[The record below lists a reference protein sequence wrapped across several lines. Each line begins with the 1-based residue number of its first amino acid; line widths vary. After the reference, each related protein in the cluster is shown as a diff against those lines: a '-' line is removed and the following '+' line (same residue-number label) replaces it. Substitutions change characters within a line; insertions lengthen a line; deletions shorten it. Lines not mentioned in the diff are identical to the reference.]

1 LEKSL
6 KKEDKGKG
14 LLGLTFLPLLFRAL
28 RASIVTTAIDT
39 RNRSTAKNQY
49 VFTADAKEFCN
60 LVLQFLQA
68 LITFMVPMVSRDNVL
83 FLHHV
88 RTLSK
93 RSRTDGKTD

>member
-1 LEKSL
+1 
-6 KKEDKGKG
+6 
-14 LLGLTFLPLLFRAL
+14 
-28 RASIVTTAIDT
+28 
-39 RNRSTAKNQY
+39 
-49 VFTADAKEFCN
+49 
-60 LVLQFLQA
+60 VLQFLQA